1 MAQQLV
7 PLLAYVALTGTQL
20 PQQPPSAPSQQ
31 ATTGD
36 AAARL
41 LAAHNAER
49 SRLGLPPLAWDP
61 ALAAHAQGWAETL
74 ARSHRFAHTP
84 GGQLG
89 DEGENL
95 FMGTRGAYGP
105 EAMVGYF
112 LAERGDFRPG
122 AFPAVARDGHWEHV
136 GHYTQLVWRDTQ
148 RVGCAVASDRAE
160 DYLVCRYYPPGN
172 VEGEPVM

>member
-1 MAQQLV
+1 MATQLV
-7 PLLAYVALTGTQL
+7 PLLAYVALTGTPV
-20 PQQPPSAPSQQ
+20 PQTPVQPSPQSSITDSAS
-31 ATTGD
+31 
-36 AAARL
+36 RL

-49 SRLGLPPLAWDP
+49 ARLGLPPLEWDA
-61 ALAAHAQGWAETL
+61 ALAQQAQGWAENL
-74 ARSHRFAHTP
+74 ARSHHFAHTP

-95 FMGTRGAYGP
+95 FMGTRGAYAP

-112 LAERGDFRPG
+112 IAERSDFRPG

-136 GHYTQLVWRDTQ
+136 GHYTQLVWRDT
-148 RVGCAVASDRAE
+148 RAVGCAVASDRAE